1 MKKLLLLVCL
11 LPALNMAAESENTDS
26 ITKNVALDE
35 VLIETN
41 AVSRTVPMAMQTLEG
56 RELRESDT
64 GRDLPWLLMMT
75 PSVVTSSDNGL
86 ALGLT
91 SFRIRGTDASR
102 INLTYDGVAL
112 NSPEDQTVFWANM
125 NAFAGSVEAIQV
137 QRGVGTSTNGSG
149 AFGATVTMLS
159 QKPSFKPT
167 TEIYLRGGSYGTWQY
182 TAKGSTG
189 LMANHWVAE
198 GRYSQTLTDGY
209 IDRTAGNLGT
219 HYAAINYYDDALVVQ
234 LKNFGSFEHTGQAWN
249 GVPSDSIAA
258 GNRTYNNL
266 GEHKDDQGNTVWK
279 PTTDNYV
286 QNNTQLSFVL
296 TPSNSLRLHGVLH
309 YTYGQGYYDD
319 YKANAKYYKFRLE
332 SYTDEKG
339 NIINSGDLVRQKW
352 LRNHNTGG
360 IFDIRYKAERL
371 SLISGVSFSRFNGAH
386 WGVVPFARNYPK
398 TLEGNYYYS
407 DATKSDAAAFA
418 KAEYN
423 ISQHLLAYADMQFRY
438 VDYRITGTNDK
449 YFDDHSQQPLNI
461 HERFPFFNPKAGLS
475 WRTKNHDIYASYAR
489 AHREPT
495 RNNYT
500 DAGTSEKPLPE
511 TLNDIEVGYQ
521 FHWQKGNKKAFQA
534 GVNAYLM
541 DYDNQLIQTG
551 QLSDIGEA
559 LTTNVADSYRH
570 GIELTAGM
578 KHGLV
583 SLSGNCTL
591 SENKII
597 DFTEY
602 IENWEGAP
610 VKVNYAKTDLAFSPA
625 LTAGGLLRIGNEKA
639 WGSLSTRYVGRQYL
653 DNTGSTERSIDPYC
667 VSDLQLGY
675 AFRWQHYYDKSTDF
689 ELTFNVNN
697 LFNAHYATGGWIYT
711 AVSPSY
717 GYTPD
722 NRYREDGLFVQ
733 APITAFL
740 SLAIKI

>member
-1 MKKLLLLVCL
+1 MKKTLLLVCL
-11 LPALNMAAESENTDS
+11 LPALNGAAESVVTDS
-26 ITKNVALDE
+26 IAQTAQLDE
-35 VLIETN
+35 VSIN
-41 AVSRTVPMAMQTLEG
+41 ANAISRTVPMAMQTLEG
-56 RELRESDT
+56 RGLRESDT

-75 PSVVTSSDNGL
+75 PSVVVSSDNGL
-86 ALGLT
+86 GLGLT
-91 SFRIRGTDASR
+91 SFRVRGSDASR
-102 INLTYDGVAL
+102 INLTFDGVAL
-112 NSPEDQTVFWANM
+112 NSPEDQVVFWANM
-125 NAFAGSVEAIQV
+125 NAFASSVEAIQV

-159 QKPSFKPT
+159 QKPSFKPQA
-167 TEIYLRGGSYGTWQY
+167 EIYLRGGSYGTWQY
-182 TAKGSTG
+182 TAKGSSG
-189 LMANHWVAE
+189 LMADHWVAE

-209 IDRTAGNLGT
+209 IDRTAGNLGS
-219 HYAAINYYDDALVVQ
+219 HFVALNYYDDNLVVQ

-258 GNRTYNNL
+258 GNYTYNNL
-266 GEHKDDQGNTVWK
+266 GEHTDNNGKTAWK

-296 TPSNSLRLHGVLH
+296 TPSNCLRLHGVLH
-309 YTYGQGYYDD
+309 YTFGQGYYDD
-319 YKANAKYYKFRLE
+319 YKAGAKYYKFGLS
-332 SYTDEKG
+332 SYTDEDG
-339 NIINSGDLVRQKW
+339 NTVDKGDLIRQKW

-360 IFDIRYKAERL
+360 FFDIRYKTEQ
-371 SLISGVSFSRFNGAH
+371 LILTSGVSFSRFNGAH
-386 WGVVPFARNYPK
+386 WGLVPFARNYLKPI
-398 TLEGNYYYS
+398 EGYYYYS
-407 DATKSDAAAFA
+407 DARKSDAAVYV
-418 KAEYN
+418 KAEY
-423 ISQHLLAYADMQFRY
+423 SLSKRLLAYADMQFRH

-449 YFDDHSQQPLNI
+449 YFDDQTQQPLNI

-475 WRTKNHDIYASYAR
+475 WRTKNHTLYASYAQ

-500 DAGTSEKPLPE
+500 DAGNSDKPLHE
-511 TLNDIEVGYQ
+511 TLNDIEIGYQ
-521 FHWQKGNKKAFQA
+521 FHWEKGPSEAFHA
-534 GVNAYLM
+534 GINAYLM

-578 KHGLV
+578 KSGLI
-583 SLSGNCTL
+583 SFSGNCTL
-591 SENKII
+591 SKNKIVN
-597 DFTEY
+597 FTEY
-602 IENWEGAP
+602 IDNWEGDAVRITYP
-610 VKVNYAKTDLAFSPA
+610 LTDLAFSPT
-625 LTAGGLLRIGNEKA
+625 LTAGAHLRVGNEKA
-639 WGSLSTRYVGRQYL
+639 WGSLSTRYVGRQFL
-653 DNTGSTERSIDPYC
+653 DNTSSFERSIDPYC

-675 AFRWQHYYDKSTDF
+675 AFRLQHYYDKSTDF

-711 AVSPSY
+711 AVGY
-717 GYTPD
+717 DYTPD

-733 APITAFL
+733 SPLTAFL

>member
-1 MKKLLLLVCL
+1 MKRLFLLVCL
-11 LPALNMAAESENTDS
+11 LPALQMAAESERTDS
-26 ITKNVALDE
+26 VAKNVALDA
-35 VLIETN
+35 VLIEAN
-41 AVSRTVPMAMQTLEG
+41 AVSSTVPMAIQTLEG

-102 INLTYDGVAL
+102 INLTFDGVAL

-159 QKPSFKPT
+159 QKPSFRRT
-167 TEIYLRGGSYGTWQY
+167 TEVYLRGGSYGTWQY

-189 LMANHWVAE
+189 LIARHWVAE
-198 GRYSQTLTDGY
+198 GRYSQTLTNGY
-209 IDRTAGNLGT
+209 IDRTAGNLGS
-219 HYAAINYYDDALVVQ
+219 HFVALNYYDDNLVVQ

-258 GNRTYNNL
+258 GNYTYNNL
-266 GEHKDDQGNTVWK
+266 GEHKDDDGVTVWK

-296 TPSNSLRLHGVLH
+296 TPTARLRLHGVLH
-309 YTYGQGYYDD
+309 YTFGQGYYDD
-319 YKANAKYYKFRLE
+319 YKANAKYYKFRLQ
-332 SYTDEKG
+332 SYEDAEG
-339 NIINSGDLVRQKW
+339 NTVKSGDLIRQKW

-360 IFDIRYKAERL
+360 LFDLCYKTDRL
-371 SLISGVSFSRFNGAH
+371 NLVGGVSYSRFIGTH
-386 WGVVPFARNYPK
+386 WGVVPYARNYPR
-398 TLEGNYYYS
+398 TIEGNFYFS
-407 DATKSDAAAFA
+407 DASKSDAAAFA
-418 KAEYN
+418 KAEY
-423 ISQHLLAYADMQFRY
+423 SLSSHLLAYADMQYRY
-438 VDYRITGTNDK
+438 IDYRITGTNDK
-449 YFDDHSQQPLNI
+449 FFDDHTQQPLDI

-475 WRTKNHDIYASYAR
+475 WRTKNHTVYASFAR

-500 DAGTSEKPLPE
+500 DAGSNDKPLPE
-511 TLNDIEVGYQ
+511 TLNDIEAGYQ
-521 FHWQKGNKKAFQA
+521 FHWESGRTKAVHA
-534 GVNAYLM
+534 GINAYLM

-559 LTTNVADSYRH
+559 LTTNVADSYRN
-570 GIELTAGM
+570 GIELTAGI
-578 KHGLV
+578 KHGLF
-583 SLSGNCTL
+583 SFSGNCTV

-597 DFTEY
+597 NFTEY
-602 IENWEGAP
+602 IDNWEGDP
-610 VKVNYAKTDLAFSPA
+610 VRVTYPQTDLAFSPA
-625 LTAGGLLRIGNEKA
+625 LTAGGQLRVGNDKA
-639 WGSLSTRYVGRQYL
+639 WGSLATRYVGRQFL
-653 DNTGSTERSIDPYC
+653 DNTSCVERSIDPYC

-697 LFNAHYATGGWIYT
+697 LFNARYATGGWIYT
-711 AVSPSY
+711 AVGY

-722 NRYREDGLFVQ
+722 SRYREDGLFVQ
-733 APITAFL
+733 APLTAFL

>member
-11 LPALNMAAESENTDS
+11 LPALNMAAESERTDS
-26 ITKNVALDE
+26 VTKSVTLDE
-35 VLIETN
+35 VLIKTN

-86 ALGLT
+86 GLGLT

-159 QKPSFKPT
+159 QKPSFKPST
-167 TEIYLRGGSYGTWQY
+167 QIYLRGGSYGTWQY

-189 LMANHWVAE
+189 LMASHWVAE

-219 HYAAINYYDDALVVQ
+219 HYAAINYYGDDLFIQ

-266 GEHKDDQGNTVWK
+266 GEHIDDNGHTVWK

-286 QNNTQLSFVL
+286 QNNTQLSFVY
-296 TPSNSLRLHGVLH
+296 TPLNSLQLHGVLH
-309 YTYGQGYYDD
+309 YTFGRGYYDD
-319 YKANAKYYKFRLE
+319 YKADAKYYKFRLD
-332 SYTDEKG
+332 SYEDKDG
-339 NIINSGDLVRQKW
+339 HIVSKGDLIRQKW
-352 LRNHNTGG
+352 LRNHNMGG
-360 IFDIRYKAERL
+360 IFDIRYTTQCL
-371 SLISGVSFSRFNGAH
+371 SLISGLSFSHFIGAH
-386 WGVVPFARNYPK
+386 WGLVPFARNYPK
-398 TLEGNYYYS
+398 PLEGHFYDS
-407 DATKSDAAAFA
+407 DATKSDATAFA
-418 KAEYN
+418 KAEY
-423 ISQHLLAYADMQFRY
+423 SLSRHLLAYADMQFRY
-438 VDYRITGTNDK
+438 IDYRITGMNDK
-449 YFDDHSQQPLNI
+449 FYDDHSQQPLNV

-475 WRTKNHDIYASYAR
+475 WRATNHTFYASYAR

-495 RNNYT
+495 RNDYT
-500 DAGTSEKPLPE
+500 DAGTSDKPLPE
-511 TLNDIEVGYQ
+511 TLNDIEAGYQ
-521 FHWQKGNKKAFQA
+521 FHWQRGKATVIHA
-534 GVNAYLM
+534 GINAYLM

-559 LTTNVADSYRH
+559 LATNVADSYRH
-570 GIELTAGM
+570 GIELTAGF
-578 KHGLV
+578 KHGLMD
-583 SLSGNCTL
+583 LSGNCTI

-597 DFTEY
+597 NFTEY
-602 IENWEGAP
+602 VDNWEGDP
-610 VKVNYAKTDLAFSPA
+610 VKINYPQTDLAFSPA
-625 LTAGGLLRIGNEKA
+625 LTAGGLLRIGNEKT
-639 WGSLSTRYVGRQYL
+639 WGSLSTRYVGRQFL
-653 DNTGSTERSIDPYC
+653 DNTSCADRSIAPYC
-667 VSDLQLGY
+667 VSDLQLGH

-689 ELTFNVNN
+689 ELTLNVNN

-711 AVSPSY
+711 AVGY
-717 GYTPD
+717 GYTPE

-733 APITAFL
+733 APLTAFFSL
-740 SLAIKI
+740 SIKI